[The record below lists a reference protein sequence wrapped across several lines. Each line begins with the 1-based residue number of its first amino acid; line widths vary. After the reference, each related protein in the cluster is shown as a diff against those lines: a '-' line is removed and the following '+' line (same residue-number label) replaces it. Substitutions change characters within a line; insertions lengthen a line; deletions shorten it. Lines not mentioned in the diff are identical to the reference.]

1 MSVVTIEYM
10 RYYPK
15 TQTQYKSETWSAK
28 VDKMTDRQIYAVYMR
43 IINKKEN

>member
-10 RYYPK
+10 RYYLK
-15 TQTQYKSETWSAK
+15 TQTRYKSETWSAK

>member
-10 RYYPK
+10 RYYLK
-15 TQTQYKSETWSAK
+15 THTQYKSETWSAK

>member
-1 MSVVTIEYM
+1 MSTVTIDNM
-10 RYYPK
+10 RCYLK

-28 VDKMTDRQIYAVYMR
+28 VDKMTDKQVYAVYMR

>member
-10 RYYPK
+10 RYYLK
-15 TQTQYKSETWSAK
+15 TQTKYKSETWSAK